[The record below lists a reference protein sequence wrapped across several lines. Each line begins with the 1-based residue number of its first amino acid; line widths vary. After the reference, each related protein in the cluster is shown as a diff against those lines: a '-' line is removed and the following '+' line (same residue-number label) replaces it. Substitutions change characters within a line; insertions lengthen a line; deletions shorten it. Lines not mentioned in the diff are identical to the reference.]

1 MAIWGKT
8 SGAESRPKSL
18 PMDSNSGYS
27 REFVTSTSKG
37 WVMQP
42 GTASTATG
50 NDNVNADPEILVAI
64 RNLSVNFKSGNLLSF
79 DIDDAQLAD
88 TGIFDIRLT
97 FDEPMSV
104 TSASVTANANTVPPN
119 QTVTN
124 KAYILLSRLGGTDM
138 VEDSTVLMAYLTK
151 QGFAAADGDRGG
163 SGTNTLTFRGI
174 LQSADAGFLAFT
186 DSNLHL
192 NGTATIQ
199 SDSETFSGVLLEGS
213 SDDSLVLDASA
224 GARKTIAGAVTDS
237 ATITVDGGSGTV
249 VVGQVVT
256 VNGEG
261 SAPAASITSNNGIN
275 ATDTSG
281 STDNTITVLT
291 VTDATNFIL
300 SENVTIADN
309 INLLFS
315 VNAGEGIEQN
325 SVSMTTEGADGATSV
340 VGGTA
345 YRTGFGL
352 DTIVG
357 RVSLLED
364 TAQTGSGNSHL
375 VNEDDSGSKFSAEEF
390 TTDQAGLVLD
400 ETEQAGS
407 ASGSAFILKSVT
419 TA

>member
-8 SGAESRPKSL
+8 SGEESRPKSL

-27 REFVTSTSKG
+27 REFVTATSKG
-37 WVMQP
+37 WVFQP
-42 GTASTATG
+42 GTASAATG
-50 NDNVNADPEILVAI
+50 NDNASADPEILVAI
-64 RNLSVNFKSGNLLSF
+64 RNLSVNFKSGNLLSVDYTSGLVADSGTF
-79 DIDDAQLAD
+79 DLV
-88 TGIFDIRLT
+88 LT
-97 FDEPMSV
+97 FDEEITV
-104 TSASVTANANTVPPN
+104 TSAARTANQV
-119 QTVTN
+119 VTN
-124 KAYILLSRLGGTDM
+124 KVFILLDELGGTDM
-138 VEDSTVLMAYLTK
+138 VSDGTMACQYLS
-151 QGFAAADGDRGG
+151 G
-163 SGTNTLTFRGI
+163 SGSNTLTFRGVRS
-174 LQSADAGFLAFT
+174 QNAAGFLAFA
-186 DSNLHL
+186 DDNIHV
-192 NGTATIQ
+192 NGTATLQ

-213 SDDSLVLDASA
+213 SEDSLVLDASA

-237 ATITVDGGSGTV
+237 ASITVDGGSGTV